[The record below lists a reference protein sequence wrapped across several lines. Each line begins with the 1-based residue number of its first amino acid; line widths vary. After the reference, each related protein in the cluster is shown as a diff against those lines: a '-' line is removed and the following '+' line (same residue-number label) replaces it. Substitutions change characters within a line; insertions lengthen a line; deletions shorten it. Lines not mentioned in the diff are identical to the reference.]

1 MARDSLGGAFP
12 QVPARRDSPSLRLCA
27 RWLWAG
33 SGRWLEDA
41 AVVTRGQRLV
51 AVGRRAEVQ
60 RHWPGPWQDLGDT
73 VLLPGLINA
82 HCHLDYTHMA
92 GQFPPPRSFCDWI
105 KLITTEKAIWTRRDF
120 ARSWRDGANMLVRT
134 GTTSVADVE
143 AVPALLPRVWQH
155 TPLRV
160 VSLLEMTGIRSRRR
174 PAALLAAMVKK
185 IDSLPRRGRCRAG
198 LSPHAP
204 YSTLPWLPQ
213 HAVALARRR
222 RWPVA
227 IHVAESATEF
237 EMFQSARGE
246 MFDWL
251 RRNQRDMSDCGGV
264 SPVQHLARHHALGPH
279 VLAIHVN
286 YLAPGDAALLARHGV
301 SVVHCPRSHD
311 YFRHA
316 AFPYRALRE
325 AGVNVCLGTD
335 SLATVRKHPPRELE
349 LNLFLEMRAFAAA
362 HPEVAPA
369 EILSMVTTRP
379 ARALRLV
386 GRAGEIKPGAW
397 ADLIAIPAPAAPAD
411 LAAAVIHHTGPVLAS
426 MIAGRWVIPP
436 P

>member
-1 MARDSLGGAFP
+1 MARDSLGGASP
-12 QVPARRDSPSLRLCA
+12 LVPARRDSHLLRLCA

-33 SGRWLEDA
+33 SEQWLEDA

-60 RHWPGPWQDLGDT
+60 RHWPGPWQDLGDA

-105 KLITTEKAIWTRRDF
+105 KLITTEKAVWTRRDF

-134 GTTSVADVE
+134 GTTTVADVE
-143 AVPALLPRVWQH
+143 AVPALLPRMWQS

-160 VSLLEMTGIRSRRR
+160 VSFLEMTGIHSRRR

-185 IDSLPRRGRCRAG
+185 IDSLARDGRCRTG

-213 HAVALARRR
+213 QAVALARRR
-222 RWPVA
+222 RWLVA

-264 SPVQHLARHHALGPH
+264 SPVQHLARHHALGAH

-286 YLAPGDAALLARHGV
+286 YLALGDAALLARHGV

-311 YFRHA
+311 YFQHA

-349 LNLFLEMRAFAAA
+349 LNLFFEMRTFAAA

-379 ARALRLV
+379 ARALRLAS
-386 GRAGEIKPGAW
+386 RAGELSPGAW
-397 ADLIAIPAPAAPAD
+397 ADLIAIPAPASATD
-411 LAAAVIHHTGPVLAS
+411 LAAAVIHHAGPVMAS
-426 MIAGRWVIPP
+426 LIAGRWVIPP